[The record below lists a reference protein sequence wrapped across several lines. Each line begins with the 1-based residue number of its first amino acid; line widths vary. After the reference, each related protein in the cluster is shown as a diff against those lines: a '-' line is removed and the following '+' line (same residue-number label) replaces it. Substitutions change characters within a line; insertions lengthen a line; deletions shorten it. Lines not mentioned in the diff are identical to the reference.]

1 MPPLLQ
7 LSLPPVLLLSL
18 LLLLLLLLP
27 MLLPPLLLLLHPLL
41 PPLLLLPPPLL
52 LLLLLDTLSHKWR
65 ATRHQVAPTG
75 RRGGCESVGLGRAP
89 LVGGLRRHDCH
100 RKPPEGNE
108 RGWRTTWSL
117 DSLRDVA
124 GFGHAPLRRGSC
136 CPAHG

>member
-18 LLLLLLLLP
+18 LLLLLLLPLLLLP
-27 MLLPPLLLLLHPLL
+27 LLLLPPLLL
-41 PPLLLLPPPLL
+41 PPLL

>member
-27 MLLPPLLLLLHPLL
+27 LLLLPLLLLPPLLL
-41 PPLLLLPPPLL
+41 LL

>member
-18 LLLLLLLLP
+18 LLLLL
-27 MLLPPLLLLLHPLL
+27 PLLL
-41 PPLLLLPPPLL
+41 PPLLLLPPPPPLLLL

-117 DSLRDVA
+117 DFLRDVA

>member
-18 LLLLLLLLP
+18 LLLLLLLPL
-27 MLLPPLLLLLHPLL
+27 LLPPLLLLP
-41 PPLLLLPPPLL
+41 PPPLL

-89 LVGGLRRHDCH
+89 LVRGLRRHDCH

-117 DSLRDVA
+117 DFLRDVA

>member
-1 MPPLLQ
+1 MPTLLQ

-18 LLLLLLLLP
+18 LLLLLLPLLLLP
-27 MLLPPLLLLLHPLL
+27 LLLLPPLLLLL
-41 PPLLLLPPPLL
+41 LLLV
-52 LLLLLDTLSHKWR
+52 TLSHTWR
-65 ATRHQVAPTG
+65 ATRHHVAPTG

-100 RKPPEGNE
+100 RNPPEGNE

-124 GFGHAPLRRGSC
+124 GFGHAPLRRG
-136 CPAHG
+136 

>member
-18 LLLLLLLLP
+18 LLLLLLL
-27 MLLPPLLLLLHPLL
+27 PLLL
-41 PPLLLLPPPLL
+41 PPLLLLPPPLLLL

>member
-1 MPPLLQ
+1 LPPLLQ

-18 LLLLLLLLP
+18 LLLLLLL
-27 MLLPPLLLLLHPLL
+27 PLLL
-41 PPLLLLPPPLL
+41 PPLLLLPPPPL

>member
-18 LLLLLLLLP
+18 LLLLLL
-27 MLLPPLLLLLHPLL
+27 PPLLLLQ
-41 PPLLLLPPPLL
+41 LL
-52 LLLLLDTLSHKWR
+52 LLLLLLRDTLSHKWR

-117 DSLRDVA
+117 DFLRDVA